1 MEHLGV
7 LAQMSLTEIIPTFG
21 EVKMSGS
28 QRSEG
33 QAAIEIA
40 QIREALGAV
49 ATAEPAVFWIYR
61 RQDGQWA
68 ARREGAPSEK
78 VFGSREAAESDVELV
93 AARCRSYRLFIEEEN
108 GKFSEENAGWPA
120 ALRRLIADND

>member
-1 MEHLGV
+1 LIESLCTHARFTLEHLGV

-28 QRSEG
+28 QRREEH
-33 QAAIEIA
+33 AASEIA

-61 RQDGQWA
+61 
-68 ARREGAPSEK
+68 
-78 VFGSREAAESDVELV
+78 SR
-93 AARCRSYRLFIEEEN
+93 F
-108 GKFSEENAGWPA
+108 
-120 ALRRLIADND
+120 